1 MPVATTASRQEAL
14 LFTGIRP
21 KSAASPDRIRCKI
34 SSAAA
39 RKQCPTEGSQI
50 DESHEP
56 TTIPSTGEGL
66 VTVGAV
72 IAVLLGIPCIFFS
85 LYGLAGVVT
94 GEKLVAGAL
103 GALWSYMAVAGAYE
117 LNRRKF
123 DWDRGRKRSDL
134 HLLGGTIAVSTGL
147 MLSGAVQELM
157 PVLAIVPALS
167 AIKQAHA
174 GHDTKLLSWIHAGIL
189 MLGVVIGI
197 WLYNDK
203 FRGQALLDRLAALP

>member
-1 MPVATTASRQEAL
+1 M
-14 LFTGIRP
+14 
-21 KSAASPDRIRCKI
+21 
-34 SSAAA
+34 
-39 RKQCPTEGSQI
+39 
-50 DESHEP
+50 
-56 TTIPSTGEGL
+56 
-66 VTVGAV
+66 
-72 IAVLLGIPCIFFS
+72 LLGIPCVFFG
-85 LYGLAGVVT
+85 LHGLAGVFT

-103 GALWSYMAVAGAYE
+103 GTLWSYMACAGAYE

-134 HLLGGTIAVSTGL
+134 HLLGGTVAVSTGL

-174 GHDTKLLSWIHAGIL
+174 GHATKALSWIHTGVL
-189 MLGVVIGI
+189 MLGIAIGI